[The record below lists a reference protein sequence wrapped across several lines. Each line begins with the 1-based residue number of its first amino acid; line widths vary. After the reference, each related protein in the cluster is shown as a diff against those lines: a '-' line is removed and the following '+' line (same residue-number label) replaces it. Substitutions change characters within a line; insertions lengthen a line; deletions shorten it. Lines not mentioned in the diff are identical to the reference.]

1 MLLQFKNGWMVKSI
15 TEIQINNSMMSVLS
29 GKKILLG
36 VSGGIAAYKT
46 ASLVRLFIKAGAH
59 VQVIMTPASK
69 DFVTPLTLSTLSKNP
84 VYSTFYDQEGDNE
97 KWNNH
102 VELGLWADL
111 MLIAPATANTMS
123 KMANG
128 TCDNLLIATYLS
140 AKCPVYFAPA
150 MDLDM
155 YKHPSSK
162 ASLEALE
169 LFGNLLI
176 PAEVGELAS
185 GLSGEGR
192 MAEPENIVA
201 FIEADLESK
210 LPLKGKKIL
219 VTAGPTY
226 EAIDPVRF
234 IGNHSSGKMGFDIA
248 KCAAGLGAS
257 VILVA
262 GPNNFKIDHPLIDLY
277 DVVSAQEMYEVC
289 HRYYD
294 DVDVAIA
301 AAAVADYR
309 PKKVAEHKIK
319 KNSEEFVIE
328 LEKTKDILYSLGQA
342 KKKQFLIGFALE
354 TENEIENAKAKIQK
368 KNLDLIVLN
377 SLQDE
382 GAGFK
387 KATNKV
393 TFIDKRFNVE
403 PMDLKSKELVATDI
417 LNKVI
422 RHFYA

>member
-1 MLLQFKNGWMVKSI
+1 
-15 TEIQINNSMMSVLS
+15 MSVLN

-84 VYSTFYDQEGDNE
+84 VHSNFFSQDDEDAVWT
-97 KWNNH
+97 NH

-111 MLIAPATANTMS
+111 MIVAPATANTLS
-123 KMANG
+123 KMATGN
-128 TCDNLLIATYLS
+128 CDNLLIACYLS
-140 AKCPVYFAPA
+140 AKCPVYYAPA

-155 YKHPSSK
+155 YKHPSTLSSF
-162 ASLEALE
+162 AALKQ
-169 LFGNLLI
+169 FGNVMI
-176 PAEVGELAS
+176 PAESGELAS

-201 FIEADLESK
+201 FLEADLESK

-219 VTAGPTY
+219 ITAGPTY

-248 KCAAGLGAS
+248 HQAASLGAQ
-257 VILVA
+257 VILVS
-262 GPNNFKIDHPLIDLY
+262 GPTHYKAKNSLVKVV
-277 DVVSAQEMYEVC
+277 DVISAQDMYDAC
-289 HRYYD
+289 HLYFNE
-294 DVDVAIA
+294 VDVAIA

-309 PKKVAEHKIK
+309 PKVVALQKIK
-319 KNSEEFVIE
+319 KASEDFSIE
-328 LEKTKDILYSLGQA
+328 LEKTKDILASLGA
-342 KKKQFLIGFALE
+342 IKKNQFLIGFALE
-354 TENEIENAKAKIQK
+354 TENEIENAKLKIQK

-387 KATNKV
+387 KETNKV
-393 TFIDKRFNVE
+393 TFIDHNFE
-403 PMDLKSKELVATDI
+403 IQPMELKSKESVAVDI

-422 RHFYA
+422 LHFSKS

>member
-1 MLLQFKNGWMVKSI
+1 
-15 TEIQINNSMMSVLS
+15 MSVLN

-46 ASLVRLFIKAGAH
+46 ASLVRLFIKAGAEI
-59 VQVIMTPASK
+59 QVIMTPASK

-84 VYSTFYDQEGDNE
+84 VHSTFFNQDDENE

-111 MLIAPATANTMS
+111 MIIAPATANTMS

-155 YKHPSSK
+155 YIHPSTL
-162 ASLEALE
+162 ASFSSLKQ
-169 LFGNLLI
+169 FGNTII
-176 PAEVGELAS
+176 PAESGELAS

-192 MAEPENIVA
+192 MAEPENIIA
-201 FIEADLESK
+201 FLEADLESK
-210 LPLKGKKIL
+210 LPLKGKKFLI
-219 VTAGPTY
+219 TAGPTY

-248 KCAAGLGAS
+248 SEAANLGAS
-257 VILVA
+257 VVLVA
-262 GPNNFKIDHPLIDLY
+262 GPTNCKVTNSSVKVIP
-277 DVVSAQEMYEVC
+277 VTSAQEMYDAC
-289 HRYYD
+289 HEYYS

-301 AAAVADYR
+301 AAAVADYK
-309 PKKVAEHKIK
+309 PKTVASQKIK
-319 KNSEEFVIE
+319 KASEDFTIE
-328 LEKTKDILYSLGQA
+328 LEKTKDILLSLGRI
-342 KKKQFLIGFALE
+342 KKNQFLIGFALE
-354 TENEIENAKAKIQK
+354 TENEIENAKLKIQK

-377 SLQDE
+377 SLQDK
-382 GAGFK
+382 GAGFGGG
-387 KATNKV
+387 TNKV
-393 TFIDKRFNVE
+393 TFIDKYFTIE
-403 PMDLKSKELVATDI
+403 PMELKSKEAVAADI

-422 RHFYA
+422 KHFYE